1 MSKEISVVMLGIFVA
16 VLPFLG
22 FPQSWRVIFF
32 VIAGLGI
39 MLLGFFLRADHLHR
53 EASPLPTA
61 VGDGQNGA
69 RTMAARSPGRV
80 RSSSESASKKIS
92 DIAAPPAVS
101 KEVKP
106 D

>member
-53 EASPLPTA
+53 ESSPLPTTA
-61 VGDGQNGA
+61 RDDQNGIRTITA
-69 RTMAARSPGRV
+69 RPGRA
-80 RSSSESASKKIS
+80 RASSDSASKKIS
-92 DIAAPPAVS
+92 DIAAPLAVN
-101 KEVKP
+101 KEQKSG
-106 D
+106 